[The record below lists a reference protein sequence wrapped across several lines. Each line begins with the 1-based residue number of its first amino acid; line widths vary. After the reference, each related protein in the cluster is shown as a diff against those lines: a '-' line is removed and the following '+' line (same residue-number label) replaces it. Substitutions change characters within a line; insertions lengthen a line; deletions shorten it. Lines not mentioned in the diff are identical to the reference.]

1 MNDHSFLDAVQPI
14 FVICSILKTEQ
25 VQYLSHFHFAQY
37 LRQAH
42 VACQGPRNRIAQ
54 IGQYL
59 GFIKQPHIWWAE
71 SVQLT
76 KFHRRT
82 WLISSDTE
90 NLWVSSYWS
99 TSVNWIFLLYFFQL
113 IWVLFYSN
121 GKLCTNSFAKR
132 RYSVNALHQLQ
143 VWCEVITVTA
153 NDAAT
158 TTRSRT
164 VCADLPAWHLCP
176 TLHCHCDH
184 HEDDGDDGDDDDDGD
199 G

>member
-1 MNDHSFLDAVQPI
+1 MAFVRILTKPPNQCQRIWSSMNDHSFLDAVQVHPI
-14 FVICSILKTEQ
+14 FVMCSILKTEQ

-99 TSVNWIFLLYFFQL
+99 TSVNEFF
-113 IWVLFYSN
+113 Y
-121 GKLCTNSFAKR
+121 CTSFNSFEFYCIQMASYVKFF
-132 RYSVNALHQLQ
+132 
-143 VWCEVITVTA
+143 WIKK
-153 NDAAT
+153 
-158 TTRSRT
+158 
-164 VCADLPAWHLCP
+164 DLL
-176 TLHCHCDH
+176 LMHCTSCKCDVKW
-184 HEDDGDDGDDDDDGD
+184 
-199 G
+199 